1 VGTELA
7 GSEGVIVASPA
18 GGRLSPLPP
27 SLKSQEVCNA
37 ADRNKKTRAKM
48 LRVKVL
54 SFLWP
59 SHKIGGL
66 RRRHRSFGNYIS
78 NIRTATSPLT
88 SKVILR

>member
-1 VGTELA
+1 
-7 GSEGVIVASPA
+7 
-18 GGRLSPLPP
+18 
-27 SLKSQEVCNA
+27 
-37 ADRNKKTRAKM
+37 M